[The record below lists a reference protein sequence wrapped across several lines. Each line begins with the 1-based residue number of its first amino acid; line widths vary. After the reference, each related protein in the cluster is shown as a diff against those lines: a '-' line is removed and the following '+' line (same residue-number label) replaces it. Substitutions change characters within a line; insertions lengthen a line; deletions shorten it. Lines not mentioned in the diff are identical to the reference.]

1 MPIITEPEAE
11 LSLELLE
18 PQGLEVIT
26 GDSRIQLVGSTR
38 IDALVTVNDSVVE
51 PDVGGLF
58 AFGVDLEEGPNIIE
72 IVASISSGDQKDL
85 VLVVVY
91 SP

>member
-1 MPIITEPEAE
+1 M
-11 LSLELLE
+11 LE

-38 IDALVTVNDSVVE
+38 IDAVVTVNDTVVE
-51 PDVGGLF
+51 PDVDGLF
-58 AFGVDLEEGPNIIE
+58 ALGVDLEEGPNIIE
-72 IVASISSGDQKDL
+72 IVASISSGDQQDL